1 MRAVA
6 DFDPEWAGSYFVPR
20 TTVTPPASLQRQIW
34 PAVDL
39 WREVHENPATATS
52 GIAPNKAAGAFLELL
67 CWLREVLLQ
76 DAAFLIQLYPDHPLF
91 KHPIFSSREFLGFAS
106 EVRAASE
113 ELHRDSYTETIQKA
127 MPAVS
132 DKLQAM
138 AAQQVAE
145 SNLAR
150 DRHLAVVAE
159 IQALRANVQEY
170 AQTTFTITT
179 TTTISP
185 GGTTRRQEQVAH
197 RVDRVSAQEAS
208 PAPRPPQQRT
218 PVLLNGPPRAAPIL
232 AAPAGEDANA
242 QPPCFSL
249 PRDIRT
255 VADLLK
261 LWKYGLGIM
270 PSVRSLEQR
279 WGARWRPSTSAERQ
293 AFSSRNRII
302 REIERRAEITGLAEE
317 VVASEMDRER
327 GTASLDKVFKALKA
341 RDKQ

>member
-20 TTVTPPASLQRQIW
+20 STVPPPASLQRQIW

-52 GIAPNKAAGAFLELL
+52 GISPNKAAGAFLELL

-91 KHPIFSSREFLGFAS
+91 KHPIFSSPEFLTFTAEVQAVS
-106 EVRAASE
+106 EA
-113 ELHRDSYTETIQKA
+113 LHQDSYTETIQKA
-127 MPAVS
+127 MPAVA

-145 SNLAR
+145 SNQAR
-150 DRHLAVVAE
+150 NRHTAVVAE
-159 IQALRANVQEY
+159 LQALRAKVQEY

-179 TTTISP
+179 TISP
-185 GGTTRRQEQVAH
+185 GGRTRRQEQVAQQ
-197 RVDRVSAQEAS
+197 VEAQEA
-208 PAPRPPQQRT
+208 PKTPRPQQSTLVPINRQA
-218 PVLLNGPPRAAPIL
+218 PVPVPGL
-232 AAPAGEDANA
+232 APALVNG

-261 LWKYGLGIM
+261 LWKDGLGMM
-270 PSVRSLEQR
+270 PSIRSLEQQ
-279 WGARWRPSTSAERQ
+279 WGAKWRPATSAERQ

-302 REIERRAEITGLAEE
+302 KEIERRAEMTGLAEE
-317 VVASEMDRER
+317 VVAGEMDSER
-327 GTASLDKVFKALKA
+327 GTASLDKVFKTLKA
-341 RDKQ
+341 QAK